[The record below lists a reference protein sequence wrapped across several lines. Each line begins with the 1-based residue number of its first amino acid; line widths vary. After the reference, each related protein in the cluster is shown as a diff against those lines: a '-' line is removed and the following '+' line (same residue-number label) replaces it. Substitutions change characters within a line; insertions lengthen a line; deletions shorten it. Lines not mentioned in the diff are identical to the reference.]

1 MIALFGT
8 LAALVLLPLGLL
20 FLLKTNAG
28 IMFLAACAG
37 LVLLESL
44 DPTVVMTAGSFLP
57 GEGETY
63 IRLIVIFLSVGFA
76 ALMFRNTVAKAQLA
90 IHALLLIF
98 LGVFLWVV
106 LPGATGVSF
115 LSELSKQPI
124 WQDANEYRTLI
135 VAGGFS
141 LSLLAIL
148 LAKPAKHEKG
158 KHH

>member
-1 MIALFGT
+1 VIPLFGT

-57 GEGETY
+57 GEGEAY
-63 IRLIVIFLSVGFA
+63 IRLIVIFLSIGFA
-76 ALMFRNTVAKAQLA
+76 ALMFRNSVAKAQLA

-98 LGVFLWVV
+98 LVFFCGLCCRVRQ
-106 LPGATGVSF
+106 A
-115 LSELSKQPI
+115 
-124 WQDANEYRTLI
+124 
-135 VAGGFS
+135 
-141 LSLLAIL
+141 
-148 LAKPAKHEKG
+148 
-158 KHH
+158 